1 MNRIFVGRE
10 VGKVDRTKWKRVP
23 MNGNIWL
30 KAKYGEG
37 RVCTRT
43 KTWKRSLKPDW
54 GKPRILF
61 WKAFSVGDER
71 DWRFCGIERSM
82 ILAHF

>member
-10 VGKVDRTKWKRVP
+10 VGKVDRTKWKRIP

-61 WKAFSVGDER
+61 WKAFSGVTREIEGFVGLREA
-71 DWRFCGIERSM
+71 WS
-82 ILAHF
+82 